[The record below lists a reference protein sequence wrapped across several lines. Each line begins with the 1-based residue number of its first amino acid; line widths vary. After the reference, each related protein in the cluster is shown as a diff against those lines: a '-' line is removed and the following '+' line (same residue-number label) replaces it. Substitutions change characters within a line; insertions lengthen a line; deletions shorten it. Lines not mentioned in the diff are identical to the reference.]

1 MATVDRDIL
10 TIVEPTI
17 VLDEVFVEDQDSEE
31 AKKNEVPDNP
41 EPPVK
46 QQGMEGGIYPMIQ
59 IGSNKVAQD
68 DINNMRL
75 ELNSF
80 IPTMTIE
87 ISDGS
92 NKLSDLEYPLD
103 GTVVSLYLR
112 PMPIDEYRPLRID
125 FDIINISS
133 LPGQE
138 GDGPPNTFT
147 FDCVMK
153 VPLLYADVLQGF
165 NSGNSYDHLIEC
177 AEGLG
182 LGFASNE
189 DGTDDSMPRICAQ
202 QSRDEFINLTT
213 IAAYKDDES
222 FFTSYIDPHYY
233 LCMVNINKQ
242 FSLVDEMESV
252 PVGQQMP
259 TDLQNNPN
267 SEEEGDTTVE
277 GSLRLSN
284 SQDVAG
290 SDMAIA
296 TYNLVNNSGAVWTQ
310 NGYARDIRYV
320 NLNENNNGGEN
331 NGVER
336 FLITPLNTPGSEE
349 NRIPLR
355 GRIGDDYWKENNKIK
370 YLGKQDSEGFENM
383 HSNYMYA
390 IGNNY
395 GNMDEITKMIM
406 EVDLEV
412 VNWSLYRWQRVP
424 VLIYTTGEVSNK
436 GLENRDE
443 QLGEAEQPA
452 NADSEETDAE
462 GPYSAEG
469 PNQQVKNEFLSGY
482 YVISEIVYT
491 YNKETTKIQQQLKL
505 LRREWPIPAKNKDN

>member
-17 VLDEVFVEDQDSEE
+17 PLDEVFVEDQDSEE
-31 AKKNEVPDNP
+31 AKKEESTKNP

-59 IGSNKVAQD
+59 IGSNKVSQG
-68 DINNMRL
+68 DIESMRL
-75 ELNSF
+75 ELDSF

-92 NKLSDLEYPLD
+92 NKMTDLEYPLD

-112 PMPIDEYRPLRID
+112 PMPMDEYRPLRID

-133 LPGQE
+133 IAGEQTE
-138 GDGPPNTFT
+138 GGGSPPTFT
-147 FDCVMK
+147 FDCVMR

-165 NSGNSYDHLIEC
+165 ASGNSFDHLIEC

-189 DGTDDSMPRICAQ
+189 DGTDDEMPRVCAQ

-213 IAAYKDDES
+213 LTAYKNDES

-242 FSLVDEMESV
+242 FSMIDEMEKV

-267 SEEEGDTTVE
+267 NEEEGDTTVE
-277 GSLRLSN
+277 GDLRLSN
-284 SQDVAG
+284 GQDVAG

-296 TYNLVNNSGAVWTQ
+296 QYNLVNNSGAVWTQ
-310 NGYARDIRYV
+310 NGYARKISYL
-320 NLNENNNGGEN
+320 NLNENNNGGGD
-331 NGVER
+331 NGVEE
-336 FLITPLNTPGSEE
+336 FVITPLNTPGSEE
-349 NRIPLR
+349 NRIPMR
-355 GRIGDDYWKENNKIK
+355 GRIDD
-370 YLGKQDSEGFENM
+370 Q
-383 HSNYMYA
+383 
-390 IGNNY
+390 
-395 GNMDEITKMIM
+395 TK
-406 EVDLEV
+406 
-412 VNWSLYRWQRVP
+412 
-424 VLIYTTGEVSNK
+424 
-436 GLENRDE
+436 
-443 QLGEAEQPA
+443 
-452 NADSEETDAE
+452 
-462 GPYSAEG
+462 
-469 PNQQVKNEFLSGY
+469 
-482 YVISEIVYT
+482 
-491 YNKETTKIQQQLKL
+491 
-505 LRREWPIPAKNKDN
+505 